1 MGAHTGRC
9 FRAWRRLKARRVR
22 QGAPPP
28 VFPIRQKV
36 PLALRPFL
44 TGDARQ
50 MRAGPNAMALAI
62 NRYAQ
67 HQTMVGKVNR
77 VGSARGR

>member
-1 MGAHTGRC
+1 MAAHTGRC

-28 VFPIRQKV
+28 EFPIRQKV

-44 TGDARQ
+44 TGNANQ
-50 MRAGPNAMALAI
+50 MRATESAMKLALT
-62 NRYAQ
+62 RYAD